1 MPKFNPTADS
11 FSQGSATAETAGTAG
26 QGDSVFNPEQ
36 FISTVVDSAGSTQYF
51 PSPVGDWPGQVTR
64 IDGRRIASKQEKT
77 LGQEYTLLE
86 VTWELLS
93 EEVRKA
99 TDLLHPSAR
108 QSLFLDLT
116 PSGGL
121 DFGRNKN
128 VPLSRL
134 REAVGQNKSGRP
146 WAPSHLMGQTAL
158 VHVEHDVNKDTG
170 EPRAI
175 VTRVAKS

>member
-1 MPKFNPTADS
+1 MPKFHPAADS
-11 FSQGSATAETAGTAG
+11 FPQGPNAPGASSAPDET
-26 QGDSVFNPEQ
+26 SVFNPEQ
-36 FISTVVDSAGSTQYF
+36 FIGTSTDSVGSTQYF
-51 PSPVGDWPGQVTR
+51 PSPIGDWPGQVVR
-64 IDGRRIASKQEKT
+64 VDCRRITSKQEKT

-86 VTWELLS
+86 ITWELIS
-93 EEVRKA
+93 DEVREA
-99 TDLLHPSAR
+99 TDLEHPSAR
-108 QSLFLDLT
+108 QSIFLDLT

-134 REAVGQNKSGRP
+134 REAVSQNKSGRP
-146 WAPSHLMGQTAL
+146 WSPSHLVGQTAL

-175 VTRVAKS
+175 VTRGAKS